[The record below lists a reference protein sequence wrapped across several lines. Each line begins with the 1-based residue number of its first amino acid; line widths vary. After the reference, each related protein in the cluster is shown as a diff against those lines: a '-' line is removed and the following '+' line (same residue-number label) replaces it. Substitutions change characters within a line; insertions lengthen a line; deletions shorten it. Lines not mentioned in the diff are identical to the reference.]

1 MADFGISR
9 IDYYIPDT
17 ELGIEELLD
26 LAEDSHIPPGF
37 ADRGAFATFVRHALN
52 LRAVRV
58 DMERTTE
65 EMISVVLER
74 LFDGGGV
81 DPKSIQ
87 CAILAQERGVNER
100 RNLLQFLQHKYKFLN
115 SRLFC
120 VSGNHCANVLV
131 AVKLACALMASDAD
145 IKRTL
150 ILTSSTKREEPP
162 GKRII
167 GTYGILGDAAGLIL
181 LDRSDFRLA
190 LADCVMV
197 NDGSFSQAK
206 ESDDNWLVHLYH
218 TKRCL
223 RALLKTSGLAG
234 SDVGSVVLANANN
247 SLVRECLATVGVEES
262 KIFAHNHGRYGHLDC
277 VDFVVNLKD
286 LLSAEG
292 RRPGPILAFKSG
304 LAGSYVG
311 SVFNDAS

>member
-1 MADFGISR
+1 MLDFGISR

-26 LAEDSHIPPGF
+26 LVEDSHIPSGF
-37 ADRGAFATFVRHALN
+37 PDRRAFATFVRSVLN

-58 DMERTTE
+58 ETERATC
-65 EMISVVLER
+65 EMISVVLEQ
-74 LFDGGGV
+74 LFEDGGV

-131 AVKLACALMASDAD
+131 ALKLAAALMASEPD

-150 ILTSSTKREEPP
+150 ILTSSSKREEPP

-167 GTYGILGDAAGLIL
+167 GSYGILGDAAGLIL

-190 LADCVMV
+190 LGECAMV
-197 NDGSFSQAK
+197 ND
-206 ESDDNWLVHLYH
+206 
-218 TKRCL
+218 
-223 RALLKTSGLAG
+223 
-234 SDVGSVVLANANN
+234 
-247 SLVRECLATVGVEES
+247 
-262 KIFAHNHGRYGHLDC
+262 
-277 VDFVVNLKD
+277 
-286 LLSAEG
+286 
-292 RRPGPILAFKSG
+292 
-304 LAGSYVG
+304 
-311 SVFNDAS
+311 